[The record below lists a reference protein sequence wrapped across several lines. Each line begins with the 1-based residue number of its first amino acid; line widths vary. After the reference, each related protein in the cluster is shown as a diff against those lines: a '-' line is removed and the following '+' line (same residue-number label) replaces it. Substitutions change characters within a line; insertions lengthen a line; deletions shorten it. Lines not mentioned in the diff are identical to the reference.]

1 VHVLATYNIKGGVGK
16 TAAAVNLA
24 YLAAAEGARTLV
36 WDLDP
41 QGAATWYLRTTA
53 RVYGGGRSALRG
65 QGALGDLVQLTQ
77 YPNLDVVP
85 ADFSYR
91 HLDLVLDESKK
102 PTRRLAKLTAPLAS
116 HYDYLFLDCPPSI
129 SLVSENV
136 FHAADALLVP
146 LIPTPLSER
155 TLDQLSIFLDR
166 QRWKRLALL
175 PFFSMVDRRKSV
187 HRELCDELTRRWPA
201 MLSARV
207 ASAADVERMG
217 MYQAPLPVFAARSPA
232 CRSFGHL
239 WSEVKGRLS

>member
-1 VHVLATYNIKGGVGK
+1 MHVLATYNIKGGVGK

-77 YPNLDVVP
+77 YANLDVLP

-102 PTRRLAKLTAPLAS
+102 PTRRLAKLVAPLAS
-116 HYDYLFLDCPPSI
+116 SASSSTASGGSGWPCCPSSPWSTGARAFT
-129 SLVSENV
+129 VSC
-136 FHAADALLVP
+136 A
-146 LIPTPLSER
+146 TS
-155 TLDQLSIFLDR
+155 
-166 QRWKRLALL
+166 
-175 PFFSMVDRRKSV
+175 
-187 HRELCDELTRRWPA
+187 WPA
-201 MLSARV
+201 A
-207 ASAADVERMG
+207 
-217 MYQAPLPVFAARSPA
+217 
-232 CRSFGHL
+232 
-239 WSEVKGRLS
+239 GRRC